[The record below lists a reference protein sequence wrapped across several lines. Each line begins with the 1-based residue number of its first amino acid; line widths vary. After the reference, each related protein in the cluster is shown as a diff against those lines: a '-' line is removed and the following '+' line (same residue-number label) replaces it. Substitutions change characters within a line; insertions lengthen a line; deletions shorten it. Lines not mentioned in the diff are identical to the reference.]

1 MSLLLLLYFISI
13 GLLLAYCHLFTIKL
27 ELYTYTILQLAT
39 YTKGMYFSGEI
50 FGPVGGG
57 PKLLRGVHLF
67 Q

>member
-13 GLLLAYCHLFTIKL
+13 GLLSAYCHLFTIKL

-39 YTKGMYFSGEI
+39 YTKDFQVKYLD
-50 FGPVGGG
+50 PLGG

-67 Q
+67 R